1 MRSPLVR
8 WCPPAITLVL
18 MLGCLVGCG
27 TAESTTRAAGTAT
40 RVVLESGDV
49 GTPPAPPIPSDSLP
63 SSDAPPPTDPPPG
76 GAPTANPGPGPAP
89 GGSSGTGAGGRTPG
103 PDGDC
108 PDLPSATSSAVA
120 VDYVD
125 LVQWQG
131 RTYYA
136 AGVYGS
142 VAAVEPLLQVRGLRA
157 DRRRVAVA
165 GEHDGVGRQGQEA
178 GRVIESMI
186 VGKSLNDRPV
196 APGPPLKR
204 VSPEKSTP
212 SAGAWRQHA
221 PGACPGVC
229 SVQLDVADGEGL
241 TVGELSV
248 GGSGGSGPTAPGRPG
263 AGMPWH
269 RSCAHQVTAPR

>member
-40 RVVLESGDV
+40 RVVIESADV

-63 SSDAPPPTDPPPG
+63 SSDAPPPTDAPPG
-76 GAPTANPGPGPAP
+76 GAPTANTGPGPAP

-136 AGVYGS
+136 AGVYGWPAPS
-142 VAAVEPLLQVRGLRA
+142 VDGRLAGSAVFVVRCRISGVSDRLQVAVPIAERDATQLPAGTPVHAAPGWPTTCLLMARPPEGPLRA
-157 DRRRVAVA
+157 YRAIDPRATLLTP
-165 GEHDGVGRQGQEA
+165 
-178 GRVIESMI
+178 I
-186 VGKSLNDRPV
+186 PC
-196 APGPPLKR
+196 AP
-204 VSPEKSTP
+204 SS
-212 SAGAWRQHA
+212 
-221 PGACPGVC
+221 
-229 SVQLDVADGEGL
+229 
-241 TVGELSV
+241 
-248 GGSGGSGPTAPGRPG
+248 GRP
-263 AGMPWH
+263 
-269 RSCAHQVTAPR
+269 